1 MKIPPWIL
9 RLTGAYVDI
18 VRGGRVDGPFSILS
32 NIELRDKQHISLSR
46 GRHEFF
52 ACRLG

>member
-1 MKIPPWIL
+1 MPPWIL
-9 RLTGAYVDI
+9 RLTGADVDI
-18 VRGGRVDGPFSILS
+18 VRGAALTAPFSFSS
-32 NIELRDKQHISLSR
+32 NIELRGKQHISLLR